1 MTENIIQ
8 DTSMETVKIDLRE
21 FLKEGNKIRTK
32 FITGSEW
39 IINTITLVEED
50 TFEMHLK
57 VAYVVNN
64 ISKGDAMTFKYTYD
78 KYEYVMNGTVDE
90 INLYENLITI
100 NIYNIQQFSNKR
112 KDMRFDVSLCS
123 YIIYDYMQ
131 KPTYALIQN
140 ISKGGISLETKADL
154 SVGSTFGL
162 NLFLSK
168 DKIISLV
175 GKILRKKTNPSNF
188 IYDAQ
193 VDSINRNSIA
203 LFEELFSVLE
213 KFDDELLYNY
223 ISSLNKT

>member
-1 MTENIIQ
+1 MTENVIQ
-8 DTSMETVKIDLRE
+8 DTTMETVKIDLRE

-39 IINTITLVEED
+39 ITNTITLVEED

-57 VAYVVNN
+57 VAYAVNN

-78 KYEYVMNGTVDE
+78 KYEYVLSGTVDE

-100 NIYNIQQFSNKR
+100 NIYNIRQFSNKR
-112 KDMRFDVSLCS
+112 KDTRFDVSLCS
-123 YIIYDYMQ
+123 YIIHDYMQ

-154 SVGSTFGL
+154 SVGCTFGL

-175 GKILRKKTNPSNF
+175 GKILRKKTNPSSF

-223 ISSLNKT
+223 INSLNKT